1 MNLKALDHT
10 IELGR
15 VPRIMG
21 VLNVTPD
28 SFWDGGRYLT
38 PKEAIEHAREMVCEG
53 ADIIDVGGESTRPGS
68 GPIGAEEEIDRVGP
82 VIEELIRCLDVPI
95 SIDTR
100 RSTVAKAMLDL
111 GVHMVNDV
119 SGLEFDQDMLGV
131 VRQYDVPIVIMHMRG
146 TPENMQTL
154 TEYDDVVA
162 DVRTELAARI
172 SKAEQAGIQPDSIV
186 VDPGIGF
193 SKTAEQCIRI
203 IARLEEFRVL
213 GKPILLGPSRKS
225 FMGKALG
232 FGPEAR
238 LEPTIACCLVAACK
252 GASIVRV
259 HDVGPVSRALRMFGE
274 IDGQQIENVRVH
286 G

>member
-1 MNLKALDHT
+1 VKLKALDYT
-10 IELGR
+10 IELGV
-15 VPRIMG
+15 VPRVMG

-28 SFWDGGRYLT
+28 SFWDGGRYLSSE
-38 PKEAIEHAREMVCEG
+38 EAIEHAREMVREG

-68 GPIGAEEEIDRVGP
+68 KPIGAQEEIDRIGP
-82 VIEELIRCLDVPI
+82 VVEELIRSLDVPI

-100 RSTVAKAMLDL
+100 RAAVARAMLHL

-119 SGLEFDQDMLGV
+119 SGLEFDQDMLDV
-131 VRQYDVPIVIMHMRG
+131 VRQYDVPVVIMHMRG
-146 TPENMQTL
+146 TPDNMQTL
-154 TEYDDVVA
+154 TDYNDVVA

-172 SKAEQAGIQPDSIV
+172 SRAEQAGIQPDRIV

-193 SKTAEQCIRI
+193 SKTAEQCIKI

-225 FMGKALG
+225 FMGKTLG

-238 LEPTIACCLVAACK
+238 LEPTITCCLVAACK

-259 HDVGPVSRALRMFGE
+259 HDVGPVSRALRMFGQ
-274 IDGQQIENVRVH
+274 IDGQQIENVRVS